1 MGRDCIPSNAGAAAV
16 AVAAVALV
24 HFGIH
29 EHTNTQRCV
38 QQPILCHLNTATAA
52 QVQDQHTI
60 VYYFAQI
67 QAHAM
72 HTYIGTQT
80 LCHT

>member
-16 AVAAVALV
+16 AVAVALV

-67 QAHAM
+67 HKQST
-72 HTYIGTQT
+72 HT
-80 LCHT
+80 LARKLHTIHKK